1 MMWINKIFTILVIS
15 VCISL
20 LCPVETHGRARFQ
33 LFGALGRALQMGDVS
48 DYIAGDN
55 DFPVTPSHFEY
66 GGGLGIMFN
75 LSQRLDF
82 QVTGEYLFGANV
94 DKTDPTDG
102 ETYVYRTYDNINI
115 LASLLL
121 KFGSKPRFFLTAGGG
136 MNILKPYNDKE
147 VTGSLGSVILIEAP
161 EKKTNPMVVFGGGVL
176 LNAGRGFFKVEA
188 LYAMIFDYDKKSI
201 LIRVG
206 YAF

>member
-1 MMWINKIFTILVIS
+1 MLKNKIFTILVVF
-15 VCISL
+15 VCMSL
-20 LCPVETHGRARFQ
+20 LCPLETDARARFQ
-33 LFGALGRALQMGDVS
+33 LFGTLARVLEMGSVS

-55 DFPVTPSHFEY
+55 DFPVTPSHLEY

-102 ETYVYRTYDNINI
+102 ETYIYRTYDNINI
-115 LASLLL
+115 LGSLLL
-121 KFGSKPRFFLTAGGG
+121 KFGSKPQFFLTAGGG
-136 MNILKPYNDKE
+136 MNILNPYNDKE
-147 VTGSLGSVILIEAP
+147 DTGSLGSIILIEAP
-161 EKKTNPMVVFGGGVL
+161 EKKTNPIVVFGGGVIF
-176 LNAGRGFFKVEA
+176 NAGRGSFKVEA
-188 LYAMIFDYDKKSI
+188 LYSMIFDYDKKSI